1 MKSSVL
7 LKIISPLF
15 LMALLSSCGGGS
27 SASQSSVSSSK
38 EESTLIKESSSESTS
53 SKEESS
59 SSEEKT
65 SSHEEE
71 STSEVKE
78 SSSEESSSVEETTS
92 EEESSTVEE
101 ESTSEEEITSEES
114 SEESID
120 YEIDEDTWKSIIEN
134 GLMTSISANFS
145 CKRTT
150 TMDGLPN
157 PDYGFFYV
165 DKGDLQRSVPASY
178 NPDLILSE
186 YFKLITWG
194 NPESLYRH
202 YTLGETWES
211 EELRSKFLHFY
222 RDDLGIIIDLAYS
235 ELTYDETNHCYT
247 CSKKISYPYDNP
259 SVGTKY
265 ENIEVHFQDGKLHKI
280 KYDNQGRISVF
291 DYYDYGTTVVAFPSI

>member
-27 SASQSSVSSSK
+27 SASQSSISSSK
-38 EESTLIKESSSESTS
+38 EESTSAKESSSESVS
-53 SKEESS
+53 SKEEIS
-59 SSEEKT
+59 SSEEK
-65 SSHEEE
+65 E
-71 STSEVKE
+71 STSEGT
-78 SSSEESSSVEETTS
+78 SSSVEETTS
-92 EEESSTVEE
+92 EEESSSVEE
-101 ESTSEEEITSEES
+101 ESTNEEGSSEEESSSIES

-120 YEIDEDTWKSIIEN
+120 YEIDENTWKSIVED
-134 GLMTSISANFS
+134 GLMTSTSANFS
-145 CKRTT
+145 CKWTT
-150 TMDGLPN
+150 TIDGVPN
-157 PDYGFFYV
+157 PNYGFFYV

-178 NPDLILSE
+178 NPNLILSE

-222 RDDLGIIIDLAYS
+222 RDDLGIIIDLAFN

-247 CSKKISYPYDNP
+247 CTKKVSYPYDSP
-259 SVGTKY
+259 SVNAVYKD
-265 ENIEVHFQDGKLHKI
+265 IEVHFQNGKLHKI
-280 KYDNQGRISVF
+280 KYDNQGRISVY
-291 DYYDYGTTVVAFPSI
+291 DYYDYGTTVVALPSI